1 MGENHFAAM
10 PTALYGVVLLMA
22 AVAYWI
28 LQQAIIAR
36 HGRES
41 VLAIAVGR
49 DLKGK
54 LSPVLYVIAIIAA
67 FFVPWVAGALYVL
80 VAALWLV
87 PDRRIERALAGG
99 KGQTP

>member
-1 MGENHFAAM
+1 M

-41 VLAIAVGR
+41 VLAKAVGR
-49 DLKGK
+49 DFKGK
-54 LSPVLYVIAIIAA
+54 ISPVLYIIAIFTA
-67 FFVPWVAGALYVL
+67 FFAPWVAGAIYIL
-80 VAALWLV
+80 VAAMWLV
-87 PDRRIERALAGG
+87 PDRRIERALAAR
-99 KGQTP
+99 KGSVS